1 MAKETT
7 NDIIDEVVNNLRED
21 REVLK
26 GFYTTLMKASEEQL
40 KDPLVRNV
48 LVESVARLA
57 SELVRNNSQLVEVT
71 KIKLK
76 KEVLENPEGKGFSD
90 ADKESMFD
98 DIDRGDP
105 IQ

>member
-7 NDIIDEVVNNLRED
+7 EQVLDEVVQNLRDD

-26 GFYTTLMKASEEQL
+26 SFYKNLMEASTEQL

-57 SELVRNNSQLVEVT
+57 SELVRNNSQLVEIS

-76 KEVLENPEGKGFSD
+76 KETLEDPDRKGFSD
-90 ADKESMFD
+90 GDKDDLFD
-98 DIDRGDP
+98 NIEGGHA
-105 IQ
+105 